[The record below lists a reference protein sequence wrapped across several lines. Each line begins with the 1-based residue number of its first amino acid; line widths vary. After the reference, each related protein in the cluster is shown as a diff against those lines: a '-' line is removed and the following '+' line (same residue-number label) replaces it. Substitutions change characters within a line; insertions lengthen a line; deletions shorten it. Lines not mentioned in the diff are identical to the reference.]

1 MKKQKLTLL
10 LLILIVSLGN
20 AQNNWVEGS
29 LILKNGDTITGNL
42 KLPLINKGVLVNF
55 HKIKFKKNENDEEV
69 NYDNTN
75 VNKAL
80 IKERSNKKAIYEYV
94 KTSKSKYQLFRLI
107 EFKKVK
113 LYARKVSNSTM
124 SPIMIGEERGFSSS
138 TYYSSQDNEFYAL
151 RKNEK
156 IASPLITLPTN
167 ISASVFTKSFRKR
180 AMKYFSDCPS
190 LVKKLKKRE
199 LRESQILKVI
209 AEYESC
215 E

>member
-1 MKKQKLTLL
+1 MKKQKITLL
-10 LLILIVSLGN
+10 LLILIINVGN
-20 AQNNWVEGS
+20 AQKKWFEGS
-29 LILKNGDTITGNL
+29 LILKNGDTIIGNL
-42 KLPLINKGVLVNF
+42 KLPLINNGVLVNS
-55 HKIKFKKNENDEEV
+55 HKIKFKKSEKDKEFEF
-69 NYDNTN
+69 DHSN

-80 IKERSNKKAIYEYV
+80 IKERNNKTAIFEYV
-94 KTSKSKYQLFRLI
+94 KTSRSKYQLFKLI

-113 LYARKVSNSTM
+113 LYARTVSNSTM
-124 SPIMIGEERGFSSS
+124 SLGMIGGERGFTSS
-138 TYYSSQDNEFYAL
+138 TYYSSQDNEFYVL

-167 ISASVFTKSFRKR
+167 MSASLFTKSFRKR

-199 LRESQILKVI
+199 FRESQILKVI

>member
-10 LLILIVSLGN
+10 LLTLIISIGN

-42 KLPLINKGVLVNF
+42 KLPLINKGALINS
-55 HKIKFKKNENDEEV
+55 HKIKFKKNENDEEMK
-69 NYDNTN
+69 YDNTN
-75 VNKAL
+75 VNKAI
-80 IKERSNKKAIYEYV
+80 IKERNNEIAIYEYV
-94 KTSKSKYQLFRLI
+94 KTSRSKYQLFKLI
-107 EFKKVK
+107 EFKKMK
-113 LYARKVSNSTM
+113 LYARIVSNSTM
-124 SPIMIGEERGFSSS
+124 SPNMIGGQRGFTSS

-167 ISASVFTKSFRKR
+167 ISASLFTKSFRKR

-190 LVKKLKKRE
+190 LVKKLKKRKF
-199 LRESQILKVI
+199 RESQILEVI
-209 AEYESC
+209 AEYDSC